1 MKELAEFV
9 RAMVRPVV
17 TFALVGAA
25 IYFLA
30 QTIDVPEWMRSIIA
44 VVIGFWFGSRA
55 PVKATP

>member
-9 RAMVRPVV
+9 RTMVRPVV

-55 PVKATP
+55 PMKTA